1 MPWFPPFVRPLLFNF
16 FILGLLPLFSPVFSE
31 TLYLKKQFGDNEHT
45 VEEWGKMDCSLNE
58 FDLTALGLERS
69 CEEWPD
75 LAPIYCD
82 GKIIEAVNYWGERML
97 FLRDSKHFVDRP
109 LKKEAKKV
117 VEQFKAMFNVTE
129 WKKFVVSDMSP
140 AQVDQLSKF
149 VRENFGMADESP
161 IPQPGALLPHV
172 PEDWVETKPFET
184 IKDGK
189 LRKWAKQL
197 NKMWKEMSRKMP
209 KEMNGKG
216 NQQNSLIYVSN
227 PFMVPGGRF
236 REFRYWDAY
245 LIARGLIASG
255 MTASVKN
262 MCKNFAEMVNR
273 FGFVPAGGRIYYNKR
288 SQPPFLTLMVYD
300 YFGATGDIKF
310 LKEILPVLEKELD
323 FWRTKRSIEVD
334 VKGRKKTFYQ
344 YRADTNL
351 PRPEAFCQDVNLV
364 KNISDPKEKAKVW
377 RDIASTSE
385 SGWNFS
391 SRWIKKDETDKEN
404 PWKLTNL
411 MTTKIVPVDLNALIC
426 GNLEML
432 AHLYLQID
440 DKTKSSEYHRKFQLF
455 LEDFQSLFY
464 KKEHGIWY
472 DYNLES
478 GGLNEMFYGSAAM
491 PLFARCY
498 HTVDVDTAERMFR
511 RMEQF
516 DKDNKM
522 LSHPFGVP
530 ASAVNSAQQWDFPN
544 VWPPLQHMLIDG
556 LRRSFNSRMED
567 KAKELAQKWV
577 SANFKLYQNSQ
588 SCGKKMW
595 EKLTADG
602 GTPGSGGE
610 YSVQIGFGWTVGAML
625 DLLVTYGTEL
635 TAKGVAEMKCDNKIM
650 EAEPL
655 EFPNEL
661 TEYRSEL
668 LTEAQKK
675 VDEINKSQKDWTA
688 VVYEPFA
695 LMTDEEFKQLL
706 GADLEV
712 TNGPYNRQQLQWKG
726 NFEVEKDYK
735 DLPKEFDARQ
745 KWPECADIISNVP
758 DQGRCGSCWAVQAA
772 ATLTDRICIAR
783 LKKGQ
788 KTDSKDPR
796 AYVSAQYTLEATP
809 ESKGCKNGTNPRF
822 AWNYYRNMTVSG
834 TNYEMYDGCK
844 PYTIGPIAE
853 RKWWYFI
860 NPFGSLTDDASWK
873 TREPNCNNKCKERYL
888 KRQFPDGQRPWE
900 PFIHEASIMPAVTD
914 PVAWISWNGKWGEKR
929 INGQSLELEMMRE
942 IMANG
947 SIQAGFEVFDDFKTT
962 FKNDRNQIYS
972 HSPNSKSMGRGH
984 ALKIIGW
991 GQLYWLAVN
1000 SWGKSWGHNGMMK
1013 IRRGINEGGIE
1024 SLSVHFGAV
1033 NCGIRRLRRL
1043 LPQQFCPWLRF
1054 QCLFNKMCSSK

>member
-1 MPWFPPFVRPLLFNF
+1 MPWFPPPFPPCIRPLLFLLP
-16 FILGLLPLFSPVFSE
+16 ILGLLPLPAPVFSE
-31 TLYLKKQFGDNEHT
+31 TLYLKKQFGDNEHN
-45 VEEWGKMDCSLNE
+45 VEEWGKMDCSLNGI
-58 FDLTALGLERS
+58 DLPALGLERS

-75 LAPIYCD
+75 LAPIYCDGKIIEAVNYWGERILFLRDSKPLWAPIYCD

-109 LKKEAKKV
+109 LKKEAKKIV
-117 VEQFKAMFNVTE
+117 DDFKTLFNVTD
-129 WKKFVVSDMSP
+129 WKKFVVSNMSP

-149 VRENFGMADESP
+149 VRENFGMADEAS
-161 IPQPGALLPHV
+161 IPRIYQ
-172 PEDWVETKPFET
+172 
-184 IKDGK
+184 
-189 LRKWAKQL
+189 
-197 NKMWKEMSRKMP
+197 
-209 KEMNGKG
+209 MNGKG
-216 NQQNSLIYVSN
+216 NQKNSLIYVSN

-255 MTASVKN
+255 MTTSVKN

-273 FGFVPAGGRIYYNKR
+273 FGFVPTGGRIYYNKR

-310 LKEILPVLEKELD
+310 LKEILPVLEKELH
-323 FWRTKRSIEVD
+323 FWQTKRSIKVD

-344 YRADTNL
+344 YRADTNM
-351 PRPEAFCQDVNLV
+351 PRPEAFCQDVDLV
-364 KNISDPKEKAKVW
+364 KNISDPKEKAKIW
-377 RDIASTSE
+377 HNIASTSE
-385 SGWNFS
+385 SGWDFS

-478 GGLNEMFYGSAAM
+478 GRLNEMFYGSAAM
-491 PLFARCY
+491 PLFMRCY
-498 HTVDVDTAERMFR
+498 NIDDLGTAERMFR

-530 ASAVNSAQQWDFPN
+530 ASAVTSAQQWDFPN

-556 LRRSFNSRMED
+556 LRRSFNSGMKD

-577 SANFKLYQNSQ
+577 SANFKLYQQHSHN
-588 SCGKKMW
+588 CGEKMW
-595 EKLTADG
+595 EKMTAAG
-602 GTPGSGGE
+602 GIPGTGGE
-610 YSVQIGFGWTVGAML
+610 YSVQIGFGWTVGAVL
-625 DLLVTYGTEL
+625 DLLVTYGAEL
-635 TAKGVAEMKCDNKIM
+635 TTKGVAETKRDNKIM

-661 TEYRSEL
+661 TEYRWQR

-675 VDEINKSQKDWTA
+675 VDEINKSQKHWTA

-695 LMTDEEFKQLL
+695 LMTDAEFKQLF
-706 GADLEV
+706 GAKLTV
-712 TNGPYNRQQLQWKG
+712 TNGPHNRHQLQWKAA
-726 NFEVEKDYK
+726 EQDYK

-745 KWPECADIISNVP
+745 KWPECADIIAR
-758 DQGRCGSCWAVQAA
+758 QCGSCWAVSAA
-772 ATLTDRICIAR
+772 ATLTDRVCIER

-788 KTDSKDPR
+788 KTASNDAQ
-796 AYVSAQYTLEATP
+796 AYISAQYTLEATP
-809 ESKGCKNGTNPRF
+809 KSKGCDHGLSPYY
-822 AWNYYRNMTVSG
+822 AWEFYQRKVVSG
-834 TNYEMYDGCK
+834 TNYEMYAGCK

-853 RKWWYFI
+853 RKWWNFVR
-860 NPFGSLTDDASWK
+860 PAGSLNDDASWK
-873 TREPNCNNKCKERYL
+873 TREPNCEKKCKPQYL
-888 KRQFPDGQRPWE
+888 KSHFPDGQRPRE
-900 PFIHEASIMPAVTD
+900 PMHYDSSKMPYVTG
-914 PVAWISWNGKWGEKR
+914 PVFWGYWNGKWGEKR
-929 INGQSLELEMMRE
+929 ISGKSRELEMMRE

-947 SIQAGFEVFDDFKTT
+947 SIQVVHEV
-962 FKNDRNQIYS
+962 
-972 HSPNSKSMGRGH
+972 
-984 ALKIIGW
+984 W
-991 GQLYWLAVN
+991 GD
-1000 SWGKSWGHNGMMK
+1000 NGMFKML
-1013 IRRGINEGGIE
+1013 RGVDESGIE
-1024 SLSVHFGAV
+1024 SLSVTFGAV
-1033 NCGIRRLRRL
+1033 E
-1043 LPQQFCPWLRF
+1043 FWH
-1054 QCLFNKMCSSK
+1054 